1 MLTADYRMSCAVLT
15 PRLRALRL
23 AAALSQ
29 DDLALKAGVSRMTI
43 TRGEHGEHIR
53 LSSVRKIAR
62 ALRVKPLD
70 LYGSQSLT

>member
-1 MLTADYRMSCAVLT
+1 VLT
-15 PRLRALRL
+15 PRLRVLRL

-43 TRGEHGEHIR
+43 TRGERGVHVR

-62 ALRVKPLD
+62 ALRVKPTD
-70 LYGSQSLT
+70 LYGDQPVTES